1 MRCIHCGEEI
11 SPNAKFCVYCG
22 EKVEPNAVRQPEK
35 PAAAGNAAAAAR
47 TGFFAGIGGKIAI
60 AAVAGAVVIGG
71 GIAVKNLIEEK
82 KDDAEPAVLQ
92 EEPAPAE
99 ETVPAETA
107 EEPVTGRNA
116 VVWVHE
122 PNMRL
127 DEISELV
134 SDNLDDEFMTTT
146 KEFIGYPQEW
156 DYTLKAPYYSNSIE
170 VKKDGRYG
178 ISDYTG
184 IYLCEPFLPEYS
196 ETNEYGSVN
205 RNGIM
210 YRSDVGFYSVDYTKM
225 TQVDEYRKVPE
236 YRVFHNDFKHTN
248 PCEEPGGVGGDPGP
262 AISNLNGK
270 LVYAYGGEIY
280 PAEDD
285 PNAFDRH
292 PIIRKSLI
300 QMIDE
305 SGNVIGYSLYDE
317 GFNHVADYPGA
328 YLRRYHLINYV
339 NGFCAFSDRDNAR
352 SQNGFY
358 ETDNYGKLALYNMTT
373 GEPVT
378 EFIYDDV
385 KWFEDGYC
393 PVKKGS
399 KWAFIDETGTEVTDF
414 IFDDVSGL
422 YHGKTFVGINGVY
435 GIMDLQATV
444 ESRIPVTLETCYGDA
459 VPEEKPAAEVK
470 NDNTPIGTALV
481 KTDNL
486 NSRAKPGTNGTKL
499 VQVEKGTE
507 YPVYEIAENE
517 GYTWYR
523 IGEGRWIADKGGSW
537 VEYNPN

>member
-1 MRCIHCGEEI
+1 
-11 SPNAKFCVYCG
+11 
-22 EKVEPNAVRQPEK
+22 
-35 PAAAGNAAAAAR
+35 
-47 TGFFAGIGGKIAI
+47 
-60 AAVAGAVVIGG
+60 
-71 GIAVKNLIEEK
+71 
-82 KDDAEPAVLQ
+82 
-92 EEPAPAE
+92 
-99 ETVPAETA
+99 
-107 EEPVTGRNA
+107 
-116 VVWVHE
+116 
-122 PNMRL
+122 
-127 DEISELV
+127 
-134 SDNLDDEFMTTT
+134 
-146 KEFIGYPQEW
+146 
-156 DYTLKAPYYSNSIE
+156 
-170 VKKDGRYG
+170 
-178 ISDYTG
+178 
-184 IYLCEPFLPEYS
+184 
-196 ETNEYGSVN
+196 
-205 RNGIM
+205 
-210 YRSDVGFYSVDYTKM
+210 
-225 TQVDEYRKVPE
+225 
-236 YRVFHNDFKHTN
+236 
-248 PCEEPGGVGGDPGP
+248 
-262 AISNLNGK
+262 
-270 LVYAYGGEIY
+270 
-280 PAEDD
+280 
-285 PNAFDRH
+285 
-292 PIIRKSLI
+292 
-300 QMIDE
+300 MIDE

-317 GFNHVADYPGA
+317 GFNNVADFPGA

-339 NGFCAFSDRDNAR
+339 NGFCAFSDRDNVR

-385 KWFEDGYC
+385 KWFQDGYC
-393 PVKKGS
+393 PVKKGG

-459 VPEEKPAAEVK
+459 VPEGKPAAEVK

-486 NSRAKPGTNGTKL
+486 NSRAMPGTNGTKL

-537 VEYNPN
+537 AEYNPN